1 MLLQSEAWFSWYQL
15 AFSGVGA
22 IFGAECQKRG
32 MLVRVAGDNIM
43 MSPPLIMTPDEVE
56 EVIHQIKTHSSHHPS
71 SLFSDHNRRTELWSS
86 NTEHP
91 FLTKQYFYWT
101 SKTDELNSQA
111 TVLNNEHLFV
121 DKKKSNEHLKLT
133 NCSIEHPFWQ
143 KKKVLNIWNCP
154 LHCFSAG
161 EHLWRCT
168 QGHRGEGGWA
178 EIQEEQ
184 LDRVD
189 NSSSCNC
196 TRRRWR
202 W

>member
-121 DKKKSNEHLKLT
+121 DKKKKVMNIWNWRT
-133 NCSIEHPFWQ
+133 A
-143 KKKVLNIWNCP
+143 VLNILFDKKKKYWTSETVP
-154 LHCFSAG
+154 SIVFQLVSIYGDALKAT
-161 EHLWRCT
+161 EERV
-168 QGHRGEGGWA
+168 A
-178 EIQEEQ
+178 E
-184 LDRVD
+184 LKSKK
-189 NSSSCNC
+189 NN
-196 TRRRWR
+196 
-202 W
+202 